1 MHMPLNNKTHCR
13 PHIRSGHI
21 PMIRHNARKRKT
33 RQVPVVVISSSPDQ
47 KQHSNNGQDW
57 VQRRQEKRR
66 RITSPQSK
74 QQRQRQ
80 RQQRQQRQLQQ
91 QQQQQ
96 IFLLEPGSVLPASA
110 RPPRPPPGSWLSDDN
125 IHALLSTVLKWPR
138 YENLKAIFVDPSMFA
153 MQGPRLETALERFLT
168 KQKSWK
174 RAILPI
180 NTGGGHWVLI
190 FIDRTKKHPGL
201 EYYDSFGVTPTD
213 TAKRVWNIL
222 NKLNH
227 ERKLAPVEL
236 EKFISKKVRQRQGVE
251 CGMFVLWTAML
262 RLVKSR
268 KGVEETNFDDAQC
281 NVMRAELFNP
291 DQQLPFVLPQS
302 PPPPPRSGRSSPIMI
317 Q

>member
-1 MHMPLNNKTHCR
+1 MHMPFNNKTHCR
-13 PHIRSGHI
+13 PHIHNCHI
-21 PMIRHNARKRKT
+21 PMIRHDERKRKT
-33 RQVPVVVISSSPDQ
+33 RQIPVVVISSSPDQ
-47 KQHSNNGQDW
+47 KQHSNDD
-57 VQRRQEKRR
+57 RQKKRR
-66 RITSPQSK
+66 KITSAQSK
-74 QQRQRQ
+74 QQ
-80 RQQRQQRQLQQ
+80 RQQRQQRQLQQQQRQLQQQQ

-138 YENLKAIFVDPSMFA
+138 YENLKAIFVDPSIFA
-153 MQGPRLETALERFLT
+153 MKGPRLETTLERVLT
-168 KQKSWK
+168 KQKTWK

-201 EYYDSFGVTPTD
+201 EYYDSFGVAPTG
-213 TAKRVWNIL
+213 TARRVWSIL
-222 NKLNH
+222 NKLNQ

-236 EKFISKKVRQRQGVE
+236 EKFISKKVRQRQGTE

-281 NVMRAELFNP
+281 NTMRAELFNP